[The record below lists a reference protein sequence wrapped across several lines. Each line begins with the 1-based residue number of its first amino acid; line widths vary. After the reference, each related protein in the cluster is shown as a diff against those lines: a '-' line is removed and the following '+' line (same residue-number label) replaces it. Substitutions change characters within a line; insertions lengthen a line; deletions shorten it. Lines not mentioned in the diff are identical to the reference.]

1 MTDGLSTGDVLALT
15 RDRDDDGFMNGMWGN
30 PFIYLVWMYAMRWF
44 NGGFGND
51 GNALTQ
57 AELFDG
63 LGRQDI
69 LGNQRE
75 IQQSL
80 CGISGAMQTGFG
92 NIRYDN
98 LQNVMGLQ
106 NAMTSGFYGVNSGLA
121 ENRFAQQQ
129 CCCETNRSI
138 DAVRSEAYK
147 NTCDITTA
155 IHAEGEATRALINE
169 NTMQA
174 LRDKL
179 ADRDR
184 DLLYANFQNSQFL
197 QNSYLVDALR
207 PVSRPAY
214 ITCSPYQTTQN
225 YCNGGFGVG
234 VSGCTGA

>member
-1 MTDGLSTGDVLALT
+1 MGDLSVADAMALSG
-15 RDRDDDGFMNGMWGN
+15 RRDDDYGMWMNN
-30 PFIYLVWMYAMRWF
+30 PFIYLVWMWVMRAF
-44 NGGFGND
+44 NGENG

-80 CGISGAMQTGFG
+80 CGIGRDMATGFG
-92 NIRYDN
+92 DVRYDN
-98 LQNVMGLQ
+98 LNNTFGLQ
-106 NAMTSGFYGVNSGLA
+106 SNMTQGFFGVERSLA
-121 ENRFAQQQ
+121 DNRFAQQE
-129 CCCETNRSI
+129 CCCATQRAI
-138 DAVRSEAYK
+138 DGVRSDAYK
-147 NTCDITTA
+147 NTCEITTA
-155 IHAEGEATRALINE
+155 IHAEGEATRALIND

-207 PVSRPAY
+207 PVARPAY
-214 ITCSPYQTTQN
+214 ITCSPY
-225 YCNGGFGVG
+225 
-234 VSGCTGA
+234 VSNTSTGCQSCQGY